1 MTHPEPLQS
10 VSKPWNERKIKE
22 YRREAGR
29 YFTPTKA
36 ATGTMF
42 IPRDDRVSP
51 DGDTIDR
58 AVERA
63 LEEDN
68 QQLILTGDSGVGK
81 TNLLVFWS
89 ESLNMKHYVLNTLKG
104 QGLPEIVDDAVRR
117 MRGKKTEVQS
127 TKTSHAAQSNAA
139 FKVSPLGLGK
149 SKTSTAEVT
158 ETPVG
163 GTPHATLAETMYES
177 GYRLLILDNLQ
188 ELTKEVRSL
197 IGGMME
203 YFADLDRQE
212 PDWEWHP
219 KIAAAGIARNASE
232 LLENNLSRQRRI
244 ASISV
249 PHMAAPQILKLA
261 RNGFTQ
267 LNTPVEDDAL
277 ERIAFYSDGF
287 PYFAHRISK
296 LVAEEYAESSSETL
310 STTVVEQAVRRV
322 FSGGNDEFEELLKD
336 ARGRDSRVRVRAKAL
351 ELIAKDSKNEW
362 DSSAVKA
369 LWKTHGFSGDPGTN
383 LSTALNQLVTMNI
396 LDSNELGGRKY
407 YRFTNPQMRPY
418 VRMHPDPREL
428 R

>member
-1 MTHPEPLQS
+1 
-10 VSKPWNERKIKE
+10 
-22 YRREAGR
+22 
-29 YFTPTKA
+29 
-36 ATGTMF
+36 
-42 IPRDDRVSP
+42 
-51 DGDTIDR
+51 
-58 AVERA
+58 
-63 LEEDN
+63 
-68 QQLILTGDSGVGK
+68 
-81 TNLLVFWS
+81 
-89 ESLNMKHYVLNTLKG
+89 MKHYVLNTLKG

-163 GTPHATLAETMYES
+163 GTQHATLAETMYES

-296 LVAEEYAESSSETL
+296 LVAEEYAESSCCAVVS
-310 STTVVEQAVRRV
+310 SNTVVSIE
-322 FSGGNDEFEELLKD
+322 
-336 ARGRDSRVRVRAKAL
+336 
-351 ELIAKDSKNEW
+351 
-362 DSSAVKA
+362 
-369 LWKTHGFSGDPGTN
+369 
-383 LSTALNQLVTMNI
+383 
-396 LDSNELGGRKY
+396 
-407 YRFTNPQMRPY
+407 
-418 VRMHPDPREL
+418 
-428 R
+428 